1 MRLLKAKSMLRF
13 YNSLTQKKEDF
24 KPIEKGKV
32 KLYTC
37 GPTVYDYSH
46 IGNFRTF
53 LFEDLLKRVLTAFGY
68 EVYHI
73 MNITD
78 VDDKTIKKANDENKD
93 LKEVALRYTEAFKND
108 IRSLKINE
116 ADLYPNATDH
126 IEEMVK
132 IIKILIEKDFA
143 YVSEDNSVFFK
154 ISNYPDY
161 GNLVKISKSN
171 INNNQQVSDEYGLD
185 NVNDFA
191 LWKSH
196 KEEDGKFYWDSPWGK
211 GRPGWHIECSAMST
225 HYFGNHF
232 DIHCGG
238 VDNKF
243 PHHENEIAQSV
254 CAFDEPFVNYWLHS
268 EFLLVEDQKM
278 SKSLKNYYILSDLLD
293 NGFSP
298 EEFRFIMLSSHYRS
312 RVNFSMD
319 RKDEA
324 RSAIKRIKEFESR
337 LLDIT
342 NEKSNELPKAV
353 KLFNQHLCNDLDTPN
368 ALAEFYNWI
377 RLTNQQI
384 DHKNLSLDEAA
395 QANAFIF
402 YFNSIFDI
410 LSPNDNV
417 PEEIMGLVQMR
428 EKHRSNKEW
437 EKSDLLRDDLLSK
450 GWLLKDTPN
459 GPKLTKL

>member
-1 MRLLKAKSMLRF
+1 MRQSKAKSMLKF
-13 YNSLTQKKEDF
+13 YNSITQKIEAF

-53 LFEDLLKRVLTAFGY
+53 LFEDLLKRVLIAFGY
-68 EVYHI
+68 DVYHI

-78 VDDKTIKKANDENKD
+78 VDDKTIKKANEEKKD
-93 LKEVALRYTEAFKND
+93 LKEVALRFTEAFKKD
-108 IRSLKINE
+108 IKSLKINE

-126 IEEMVK
+126 IKEIIK

-171 INNNQQVSDEYGLD
+171 IKNNQQTSDEYDLD
-185 NVNDFA
+185 DVNDFA

-196 KEEDGKFYWDSPWGK
+196 KEQDGKTYWDSPWGR

-225 HYFGNHF
+225 HYLGNHF

-238 VDNKF
+238 IDNKF

-254 CAFDEPFVNYWLHS
+254 CAFNEPFVNFWLHS
-268 EFLLVEDQKM
+268 EFLLIEDQKM
-278 SKSLKNYYILSDLLD
+278 SKSLKNYYVLSDLFD
-293 NGFSP
+293 NGFTP

-312 RVNFSMD
+312 RVNFSMK
-319 RKDEA
+319 RKNEA
-324 RSAIKRIKEFESR
+324 RSAIKRIKELQSR

-353 KLFNQHLCNDLDTPN
+353 KLFNQCLGDDLDTPN

-377 RLTNQQI
+377 RFTNQKI
-384 DHKNLSLDEAA
+384 DKKNLSKNEAA
-395 QANAFIF
+395 KANAFIF

-410 LSPNDNV
+410 LSTNDNI
-417 PEEIMGLVQMR
+417 PEEIMSLVQIR
-428 EKHRSNKEW
+428 EKYRENKEW
-437 EKSDLLRDDLLSK
+437 EKSDLLRDDLLAK
-450 GWLLKDTPN
+450 GWLVKDTSD
-459 GPKLTKL
+459 GSKLTKI